1 MKYPGRVIK
10 AGEQDATLVRALK
23 RQLNLVLVAGSD
35 PGLRLDPQDGNFG
48 PRMKQTVKLFQ
59 ARHTDNEGRPLKV
72 DGEVG
77 ALSWE
82 ALFGAASV
90 KHAATASK
98 ALLARALEIAAAAEA
113 RKVREEPKNS
123 NRGTE
128 VDEFLR
134 RAGAPLGSAW
144 CCAFVYW
151 CLDEAAAQLGR
162 ANPMFRTAGCLRHW
176 QSAEQKGARR
186 ISAAAAKADPSLV
199 QPGVIFIMDYG
210 KGLGHTGL
218 IEAVNGGLVTTI
230 EGNTDASQGREGGG
244 VYRHVRKIANIN
256 KGYIDYSPVA

>member
-1 MKYPGRVIK
+1 MKYPGRIIK
-10 AGEQDATLVRALK
+10 SGEPDAAVVKALK
-23 RQLNLVLVAGSD
+23 RQLNLVLVAATD
-35 PGLRLDPQDGNFG
+35 PELHLDPKDASFG

-59 ARHTDNEGRPLKV
+59 ARHTDNQGRPLKV

-77 ALSWE
+77 ALTWE
-82 ALFGAASV
+82 ALFGTASV
-90 KHAATASK
+90 KAANAAASALLSKVLATA
-98 ALLARALEIAAAAEA
+98 AEQEKN
-113 RKVREEPKNS
+113 KVREEPKNS
-123 NRGTE
+123 NRGEE

-151 CLDEAAAQLGR
+151 CFDEAARQLGR
-162 ANPMFRTAGCLRHW
+162 ANPMFRTAGCLKHW
-176 QSAEQKGARR
+176 QNAEQKGARR
-186 ISAAAAKADPSLV
+186 ITAADAKADPGLV
-199 QPGVIFIMDYG
+199 RPGMIFIMDYG

-218 IEAVNGGLVTTI
+218 IEAVAGGLITTI
-230 EGNTDASQGREGGG
+230 EGNTDASKGREGGG